1 MRRFISSVR
10 LMVVSGTV
18 IVLAVAGCSGAGDA
32 AGPTASAASR
42 EAGLFTKSVSACFIN
57 DLAEPVTTIWSFS
70 DANDGGGKVAAGGRQ
85 CGEGAG
91 MTYDVG
97 ATLEFPDGIRIRP
110 AFANP
115 AIGQPFFI
123 TDSTTSQAKG
133 WATTD
138 FAEGETASPIAY
150 PYGHEL
156 VVTRLANSNWINFEV
171 HVTK

>member
-1 MRRFISSVR
+1 
-10 LMVVSGTV
+10 MVHMPTGIVQHSGNH
-18 IVLAVAGCSGAGDA
+18 AVAIATVS
-32 AGPTASAASR
+32 PR
-42 EAGLFTKSVSACFIN
+42 ERN
-57 DLAEPVTTIWSFS
+57 DV
-70 DANDGGGKVAAGGRQ
+70 
-85 CGEGAG
+85 
-91 MTYDVG
+91 
-97 ATLEFPDGIRIRP
+97 
-110 AFANP
+110 
-115 AIGQPFFI
+115 IGQPFFI